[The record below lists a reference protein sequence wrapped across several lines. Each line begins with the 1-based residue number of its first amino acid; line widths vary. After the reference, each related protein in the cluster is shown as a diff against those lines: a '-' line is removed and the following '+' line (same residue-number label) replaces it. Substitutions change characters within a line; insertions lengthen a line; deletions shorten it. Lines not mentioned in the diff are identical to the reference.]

1 MTSVLKLLKFTDELN
16 PDFKPNASTSTDLDK
31 MAAAS
36 DFDAKFLKLFH
47 DNFKKDFKWVVPG
60 T

>member
-1 MTSVLKLLKFTDELN
+1 MTNVLKLLKFTEELN
-16 PDFKPNASTSTDLDK
+16 QDFKPNGSTSTALDQ

>member
-1 MTSVLKLLKFTDELN
+1 MTNVLKLLKFKEELN
-16 PDFKPNASTSTDLDK
+16 QDFKPSASTSTDLDK

-36 DFDAKFLKLFH
+36 DFDAKFLKMFH
-47 DNFKKDFKWVVPG
+47 DNFRNEFKWVVPG